1 MEATFQRGIVFK
13 YRMTLVTAT
22 TNRKKKTLV
31 AIFFNGAASVGP
43 PLPTTSQRCQVEK
56 RKKTDF
62 HSTIRYFSNSFVSI
76 VEFVFS
82 PFFLLFWCRGAGL
95 VSKEEP
101 VRVVFSLLPQTRFSS
116 LSPFILLLFV
126 VDSCL
131 TNQRLSFVFG
141 LLGLHFRPR
150 PLFVL
155 FSSAVGGGCFF
166 FSLLS
171 WFWFGFFLSLS
182 LSFHSRFGS
191 FFFFFHFCTRK
202 MRNGK
207 QNTHAMTRSRFFAR
221 FFSFFRLSL
230 FFSFGFFFDFFRLIS
245 GPAPSAE
252 PRPPRP
258 FDTATT
264 TPQKYSAIYLR
275 KRQPRAFQNE
285 PIIATLKKKSFT
297 TQKKNEAAT
306 TTEEEEKE
314 RRSRF

>member
-1 MEATFQRGIVFK
+1 MARPQLDPPFPRLVSVAKSRNEKKLISTRRFATFPTRSFP
-13 YRMTLVTAT
+13 LW
-22 TNRKKKTLV
+22 NL
-31 AIFFNGAASVGP
+31 FF
-43 PLPTTSQRCQVEK
+43 PL
-56 RKKTDF
+56 
-62 HSTIRYFSNSFVSI
+62 
-76 VEFVFS
+76 
-82 PFFLLFWCRGAGL
+82 FFLLFWCRGAGL

>member
-1 MEATFQRGIVFK
+1 
-13 YRMTLVTAT
+13 MTLVTAT

-31 AIFFNGAASVGP
+31 AIFFNGAASVGPP

-150 PLFVL
+150 PLS
-155 FSSAVGGGCFF
+155 FSSLLLWAVDV
-166 FSLLS
+166 
-171 WFWFGFFLSLS
+171 
-182 LSFHSRFGS
+182 
-191 FFFFFHFCTRK
+191 
-202 MRNGK
+202 
-207 QNTHAMTRSRFFAR
+207 
-221 FFSFFRLSL
+221 FSFLC
-230 FFSFGFFFDFFRLIS
+230 
-245 GPAPSAE
+245 
-252 PRPPRP
+252 
-258 FDTATT
+258 
-264 TPQKYSAIYLR
+264 
-275 KRQPRAFQNE
+275 
-285 PIIATLKKKSFT
+285 
-297 TQKKNEAAT
+297 
-306 TTEEEEKE
+306 
-314 RRSRF
+314 